1 MQTRVYRSGRPGLM
15 PPSWGMQGIPLRYPL
30 VGTPGEVSRPLMT
43 LTNINTWEITGS
55 LAVLGACAGAAFWM
69 IFRKRPS
76 PEELERARRIFLV
89 QSGRIVDGM
98 LLDVCELEA
107 HEGRKPTGR
116 MLTMLLFNYRIGGVD
131 YECSQDITNMGDVV
145 DAATVRLGFP
155 CSVRY
160 QPGNPQ
166 NSIVVAEKWTG
177 LRVGLPA
184 QHVYEDPD
192 PIDFSHLR
200 PGRG

>member
-1 MQTRVYRSGRPGLM
+1 LRAAADLIFGGNSGNPAAVSS
-15 PPSWGMQGIPLRYPL
+15 SWDM
-30 VGTPGEVSRPLMT
+30 GELSQLPMT
-43 LTNINTWEITGS
+43 LHNINTWEITVS
-55 LAVLGACAGAAFWM
+55 LTVLGACGGAACWL

-76 PEELERARRIFLV
+76 AEELERARRVFLV

-98 LLDVCELEA
+98 LLDVCEVEA
-107 HEGRKPTGR
+107 RDGRT
-116 MLTMLLFNYRIGGVD
+116 LTMLLFNYRIGGVD
-131 YECSQDITNMGDVV
+131 YECSQDVTEMGELV
-145 DAATVRLGFP
+145 DPAQVRLGFP

-177 LRVGLPA
+177 LRIGLPL

-192 PIDFSHLR
+192 PIDLSHLR